1 VYLRLSYAHHKQR
14 GLKGRQWGES
24 LQAHGS
30 GEVLLDHVASN
41 SANTGSSIAF
51 TGSASNAQN
60 SQPFAVVQPLK
71 WALIVFRLYILSLAA
86 KTFSCIIF
94 I

>member
-1 VYLRLSYAHHKQR
+1 VYLRLSYAHRKQR
-14 GLKGRQWGES
+14 GWKGRQLGES

-51 TGSASNAQN
+51 TGSASNEQN
-60 SQPFAVVQPLK
+60 IPSFAVVQPLK
-71 WALIVFRLYILSLAA
+71 WEFKVFRLYTLSLAA
-86 KTFSCIIF
+86 KKFSCIVLI
-94 I
+94 